1 MVVPQQSVAEDTAG
15 IRDNAP
21 NTWAYLHAHAD
32 LLNRRASSI
41 YRERPRFSVFGV
53 GDYTF
58 APWKVAI
65 SGFYK
70 KLTFVPIGPFE
81 GRATVLDDTSYF
93 LPFET
98 EEQAEFS
105 ASLLNSAEA
114 QEFYG
119 AFVFWDSKR
128 PITVDLL
135 QRLDLRK
142 LAKELALEAD
152 FNRLFGYGDNP
163 SCAGTS
169 PQLGLW

>member
-1 MVVPQQSVAEDTAG
+1 
-15 IRDNAP
+15 
-21 NTWAYLHAHAD
+21 
-32 LLNRRASSI
+32 
-41 YRERPRFSVFGV
+41 VFGV
-53 GDYTF
+53 GDYSF

-70 KLTFVPIGPFE
+70 KLTFVPIGPFK
-81 GRATVLDDTSYF
+81 GRPTVLDDTSYF

-128 PITVDLL
+128 PVTVDLL
-135 QRLDLRK
+135 RRLDLRK

-152 FNRLFGYGDNP
+152 FDRLFGNGDNP
-163 SCAGTS
+163 SCSDMS
-169 PQLGLW
+169 PQLALW

>member
-1 MVVPQQSVAEDTAG
+1 MRSYTK
-15 IRDNAP
+15 
-21 NTWAYLHAHAD
+21 TWAYLNHHAE
-32 LLNRRASSI
+32 LSSKRASSI
-41 YRERPRFSVFGV
+41 YRGRPPFSVFGV
-53 GDYTF
+53 GDYSF

-70 KLTFVPIGPFE
+70 KLTFVPIGPFK
-81 GRATVLDDTSYF
+81 GRPTVLDDTSYF

-105 ASLLNSAEA
+105 ASLLNSVEV

-135 QRLDLRK
+135 QRMDLRK
-142 LAKELALEAD
+142 LAMERALEGD
-152 FNRLFGYGDNP
+152 FDRLFGNADGV

-169 PQLGLW
+169 SQLGLW